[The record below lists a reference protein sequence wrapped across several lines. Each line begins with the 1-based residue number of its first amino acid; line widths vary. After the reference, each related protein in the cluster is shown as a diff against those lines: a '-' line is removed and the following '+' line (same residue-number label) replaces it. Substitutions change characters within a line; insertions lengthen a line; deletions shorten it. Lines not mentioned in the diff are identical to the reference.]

1 MRTKILFIDR
11 DGTIIQE
18 PEDKQID
25 AFEKLQLLPGVIP
38 ALLALQNS
46 GYRLIMVSNQDGLG
60 TPSFPEENFRKPHA
74 LLMSILNSQGVQFD
88 DVLVCPHFSHEGCS
102 CRKPNLGLVQKYLR
116 QDFSR
121 DDSYVIGDR
130 ISDASMANNMGIKS
144 ITYGEGDGKLNWPAI
159 VKELLHRGRSAY
171 IERHTKETR
180 ISVSIDLP
188 DSDQMTAM
196 ISIDT
201 GVKYFDH
208 MLEQL
213 AKHSG
218 IGLTIKADGDLGVDE
233 HHTIEDTALTIGE
246 GLRKALGDKR
256 GIGRYGFVLPM
267 DEAEAAVSLDLSG
280 RPFLVFEGNFTRD
293 YVGDMPT
300 ELVKHFYRSLTDSL
314 HATLHMRVRGENCH
328 HMVES
333 SFKCLGRAL
342 RLAIQ
347 REGSNDIPS
356 TKGLL

>member
-1 MRTKILFIDR
+1 MLTKILFVDR
-11 DGTIIQE
+11 DGTIIEE
-18 PEDKQID
+18 PEDEQID
-25 AFEKLQLLPGVIP
+25 TFEKLQLVPGVIP
-38 ALLALQNS
+38 ALLDLQNS

-74 LLMSILNSQGVQFD
+74 LLMSILKSQGVLFE
-88 DVLVCPHFSHEGCS
+88 DVLVCPHFSNEGCS

-116 QDFSR
+116 QDFNR

-130 ISDASMANNMGIKS
+130 TSDASMAHNMGIKS
-144 ITYGEGDGKLNWPAI
+144 ISYGEGNGKLKWPAI
-159 VKELLHRGRSAY
+159 VKELLHRGRSVSL
-171 IERHTKETR
+171 ERHTKETR

-188 DSDQMTAM
+188 DSDKMDSI

-218 IGLTIKADGDLGVDE
+218 IGLTIKAHGDLAVDE

-256 GIGRYGFVLPM
+256 GIARYGFVLPM

-280 RPFLVFEGNFTRD
+280 RPFLAFEGNFSRE

-314 HATLHMRVRGENCH
+314 HATLHMSVKGENCH

-342 RLAIQ
+342 RQAIH
-347 REGSNDIPS
+347 REDSTVIPS